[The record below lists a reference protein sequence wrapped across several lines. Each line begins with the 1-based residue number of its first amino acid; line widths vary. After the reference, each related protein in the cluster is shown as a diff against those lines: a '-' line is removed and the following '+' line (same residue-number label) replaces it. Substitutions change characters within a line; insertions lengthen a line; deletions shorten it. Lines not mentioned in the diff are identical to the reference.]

1 MDSKNKFNT
10 YNTRLFFISW
20 MWALCNKFLS
30 QRGPRPYLGKLHKP
44 RKLPEPRDR
53 GRAAHQPSVPS
64 VNRGKLGTRKVTSV
78 RSAWSNFSLRRA
90 WLSQGMN
97 QTCPWQGPQRKT
109 DHQKS
114 DRGQHLKHECKRGL
128 LLDVGKFNNI
138 QVHGARFR
146 GRRERQET
154 KKEQAQAQLYK
165 LSRPLYSIWVPG
177 MVLCAHL
184 VVAKVM
190 FSVVI
195 TVL

>member
-1 MDSKNKFNT
+1 M
-10 YNTRLFFISW
+10 
-20 MWALCNKFLS
+20 
-30 QRGPRPYLGKLHKP
+30 
-44 RKLPEPRDR
+44 
-53 GRAAHQPSVPS
+53 
-64 VNRGKLGTRKVTSV
+64 
-78 RSAWSNFSLRRA
+78 
-90 WLSQGMN
+90 
-97 QTCPWQGPQRKT
+97 
-109 DHQKS
+109 
-114 DRGQHLKHECKRGL
+114 
-128 LLDVGKFNNI
+128 GKFNNI